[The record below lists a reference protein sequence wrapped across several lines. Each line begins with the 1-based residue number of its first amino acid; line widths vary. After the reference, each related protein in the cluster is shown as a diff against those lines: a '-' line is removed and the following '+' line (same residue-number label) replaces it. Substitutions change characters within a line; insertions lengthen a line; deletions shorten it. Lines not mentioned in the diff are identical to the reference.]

1 MRWKQSVVS
10 FASRD
15 HPALIAAAR
24 HGLPGLPAFDGPP
37 ATIDANDAEP
47 IRIFART
54 DRISGLLAGAVR
66 SGEVVFTSDADAHL
80 ESIDDDWH
88 TALHACVL
96 IEALLVRLADR
107 LAPTGVRWRVTKGAA
122 VAHLDYPE
130 PTLRNFA
137 DIDLVVHADD
147 WEAIL
152 DAVPVDRSGR
162 TRALAFAHRFGKG
175 ATAMVDGMEIDLHL
189 RFALG
194 RFATRNRLAECFD
207 TAEPFELAGRTISAL
222 TAEFRLL
229 HACHHAVLGGEAELR
244 AFRDVAQMALTSPA
258 AMERAWDVARSWG
271 VEAVVAAAV
280 TEAWRRLRLP
290 MSHPVALAAE
300 GIVIHGADRR
310 ALEVFARRASFRR
323 QALTSLG
330 ALPLWQRPGF
340 IHSAWRM
347 SMEHGS

>member
-107 LAPTGVRWRVTKGAA
+107 LAPTRVRW
-122 VAHLDYPE
+122 
-130 PTLRNFA
+130 
-137 DIDLVVHADD
+137 
-147 WEAIL
+147 
-152 DAVPVDRSGR
+152 SR
-162 TRALAFAHRFGKG
+162 TRRSTSRAPPTWPAGSRPIRRC
-175 ATAMVDGMEIDLHL
+175 ATP
-189 RFALG
+189 
-194 RFATRNRLAECFD
+194 TR
-207 TAEPFELAGRTISAL
+207 SAPP
-222 TAEFRLL
+222 R
-229 HACHHAVLGGEAELR
+229 
-244 AFRDVAQMALTSPA
+244 
-258 AMERAWDVARSWG
+258 
-271 VEAVVAAAV
+271 
-280 TEAWRRLRLP
+280 
-290 MSHPVALAAE
+290 
-300 GIVIHGADRR
+300 
-310 ALEVFARRASFRR
+310 
-323 QALTSLG
+323 
-330 ALPLWQRPGF
+330 
-340 IHSAWRM
+340 
-347 SMEHGS
+347 